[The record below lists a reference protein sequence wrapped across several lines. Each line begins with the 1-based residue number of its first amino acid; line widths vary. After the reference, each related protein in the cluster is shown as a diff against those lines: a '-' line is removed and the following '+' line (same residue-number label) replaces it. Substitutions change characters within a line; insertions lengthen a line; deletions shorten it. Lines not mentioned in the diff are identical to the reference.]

1 MGDAPISPCVDNL
14 PPGPGTQC
22 HSWDAPPYSFGP
34 FGWPWE
40 EGALAGE
47 EAASPWE
54 MGSVGEGQPRTHA
67 PRNPCPL
74 LRLPPG
80 TGVPPR
86 ALEVEGVWRT
96 TLPPLAQK
104 EPGRSQCVPDIFH
117 LIARDLLPCLV
128 CQPGSSQS
136 GTPSDGPRV
145 PALGLHRRAR
155 MNAESMDDVEIC

>member
-1 MGDAPISPCVDNL
+1 M
-14 PPGPGTQC
+14 PPETP
-22 HSWDAPPYSFGP
+22 
-34 FGWPWE
+34 
-40 EGALAGE
+40 ALCSTYPQAL
-47 EAASPWE
+47 
-54 MGSVGEGQPRTHA
+54 VF
-67 PRNPCPL
+67 L
-74 LRLPPG
+74 
-80 TGVPPR
+80 PR

-128 CQPGSSQS
+128 CQPGSSRR

-155 MNAESMDDVEIC
+155 MNDDSMNDVEIC